1 MDTLLSALE
10 ISYMFIVTSL
20 LRGALKTIV
29 RTFCIRSDVLMII
42 KIRLK
47 ETLRKLF
54 DNQEINLS
62 RVCVLYG
69 TSAKRVRWFW
79 LFLDCFEFPVNKGL
93 IITIQE
99 NFQMFSSLNDSFY
112 N

>member
-1 MDTLLSALE
+1 MPTLEKIDMFSY
-10 ISYMFIVTSL
+10 ISIATC
-20 LRGALKTIV
+20 AKTIV
-29 RTFCIRSDVLMII
+29 RTFCIRSVVLMII

-93 IITIQE
+93 LKI
-99 NFQMFSSLNDSFY
+99 
-112 N
+112 

>member
-1 MDTLLSALE
+1 MPTLEKIDMFSY
-10 ISYMFIVTSL
+10 ISIA
-20 LRGALKTIV
+20 RCAKTIV
-29 RTFCIRSDVLMII
+29 RTFCIRSVVLMII

-93 IITIQE
+93 IITTQE
-99 NFQMFSSLNDSFY
+99 NSQMFSSLNDSFY

>member
-1 MDTLLSALE
+1 MPTLEKIDMFSY
-10 ISYMFIVTSL
+10 ISIA
-20 LRGALKTIV
+20 RCAKTIV

-93 IITIQE
+93 LKI
-99 NFQMFSSLNDSFY
+99 
-112 N
+112 